1 MNFAPALAV
10 TLKKPRHKTH
20 APRRKPTI
28 GTPSGC
34 SRPARR
40 PGERRDKTQF
50 FRVALRGGET
60 NTRKAEQPL
69 TFGPP
74 MAPRRS
80 LLLTLLLTVAVRQ
93 TAGRSKGQPM
103 VGGAADAPE
112 KRSCADIVGAAA
124 AECPRSVAQAMSVAE
139 LQRVCDLKM
148 GIFALRQEGSTTA
161 VAGRHVAGGGADVDA
176 RAVGAGEGE
185 VAVFP

>member
-1 MNFAPALAV
+1 
-10 TLKKPRHKTH
+10 
-20 APRRKPTI
+20 
-28 GTPSGC
+28 
-34 SRPARR
+34 
-40 PGERRDKTQF
+40 
-50 FRVALRGGET
+50 
-60 NTRKAEQPL
+60 
-69 TFGPP
+69 

-148 GIFALRQEGSTTA
+148 GIWTIGGSLNSEKTD
-161 VAGRHVAGGGADVDA
+161 GGLA
-176 RAVGAGEGE
+176 
-185 VAVFP
+185 F

>member
-1 MNFAPALAV
+1 MNPQRL
-10 TLKKPRHKTH
+10 L
-20 APRRKPTI
+20 APR
-28 GTPSGC
+28 S
-34 SRPARR
+34 
-40 PGERRDKTQF
+40 PGERRDKAQF
-50 FRVALRGGET
+50 FRVALRGGDR
-60 NTRKAEQPL
+60 NTRETEQPTL

-74 MAPRRS
+74 MAPRS
-80 LLLTLLLTVAVRQ
+80 LLLPLLLTVAVRQ

-148 GIFALRQEGSTTA
+148 MAMSTTK
-161 VAGRHVAGGGADVDA
+161 VVQQVRGRRRLPSFA
-176 RAVGAGEGE
+176 RRRALTL
-185 VAVFP
+185 PSR

>member
-60 NTRKAEQPL
+60 NTRKAEQPTL

-148 GIFALRQEGSTTA
+148 MAMSTTK
-161 VAGRHVAGGGADVDA
+161 VVQEVRGRRRLPSFA
-176 RAVGAGEGE
+176 RRRALAL
-185 VAVFP
+185 PSR